1 MTCCICCEQ
10 TGQDLFPILLR
21 GLAEASMACLWVVAS
36 AQLTCLPL
44 AAGKGVGAVMG
55 RACFLYGQLRGL
67 AAAAMGSLVIG
78 AGTQL
83 SCLQLA
89 SARAAGTLKGRAPS
103 PCSQLKGLATGTKCV
118 GLNVLLSRA

>member
-10 TGQDLFPILLR
+10 TGQDFFPILLR
-21 GLAEASMACLWVVAS
+21 GLVEVSMACLWVVAS
-36 AQLTCLPL
+36 TQLTCLPL
-44 AAGKGVGAVMG
+44 GVGKGVGAVMG
-55 RACFLYGQLRGL
+55 RACFLHGQLRGL

-89 SARAAGTLKGRAPS
+89 SATAAGTLKGRAPS
-103 PCSQLKGLATGTKCV
+103 PCSQLKGLATETKGV
-118 GLNVLLSRA
+118 WG